1 TGAQPASCVR
11 PCVAALEPAMR
22 PPRICENFLLL
33 AAAARALQA
42 PHLRARRANPAGTFS
57 LSWYRIL
64 PLASSSAS
72 ARTRTSP
79 IMSAAAGGGAVE
91 LRPCAIRVVGVGGG
105 GCNAV
110 NRMALAGKAERCAG
124 LHIGRVLTRGLGA
137 GGEPA
142 VGRAAAVE
150 SRADIEEMVRGADLV
165 FVTAGMGGGTGSGA
179 APVVAEAARRA
190 GALTVGVVTKPFG
203 FEGRKRARQAV
214 AALEELERHVDTLI
228 VVSNDKL
235 LGIVPADAPL
245 ADAFLVADDVLRQG
259 IVGVSEIIVKPGL
272 INVDFADVRAVMQ
285 DAGAALIG
293 IGTGRGAS
301 RAEDAAVAAI
311 SSPLLEA
318 PVLNARGIVFNI
330 VGGPSM
336 TLAEV
341 DRAAQIIYENVD
353 ADATSR
359 ASFKMS
365 RRGRAASSRPRR
377 RTSSSA
383 RSCRTAWPTSCRSR
397 CWPRASPRR
406 RSSGPSPG
414 ASTSGRSCRR
424 RGGPV
429 AGARACP
436 PSCAASRRR
445 GPAADNQTIWLA
457 SYLSRGL
464 GRPRLRKPVSLSPPE
479 APGGGG
485 DNHGQ

>member
-1 TGAQPASCVR
+1 MGSEMC
-11 PCVAALEPAMR
+11 
-22 PPRICENFLLL
+22 
-33 AAAARALQA
+33 
-42 PHLRARRANPAGTFS
+42 
-57 LSWYRIL
+57 
-64 PLASSSAS
+64 
-72 ARTRTSP
+72 
-79 IMSAAAGGGAVE
+79 
-91 LRPCAIRVVGVGGG
+91 IRD
-105 GCNAV
+105 
-110 NRMALAGKAERCAG
+110 
-124 LHIGRVLTRGLGA
+124 
-137 GGEPA
+137 
-142 VGRAAAVE
+142 
-150 SRADIEEMVRGADLV
+150 S
-165 FVTAGMGGGTGSGA
+165 
-179 APVVAEAARRA
+179 
-190 GALTVGVVTKPFG
+190 
-203 FEGRKRARQAV
+203 
-214 AALEELERHVDTLI
+214 
-228 VVSNDKL
+228 

-383 RSCRTAWPTSCRSR
+383 RS
-397 CWPRASPRR
+397 
-406 RSSGPSPG
+406 
-414 ASTSGRSCRR
+414 
-424 RGGPV
+424 
-429 AGARACP
+429 
-436 PSCAASRRR
+436 
-445 GPAADNQTIWLA
+445 
-457 SYLSRGL
+457 
-464 GRPRLRKPVSLSPPE
+464 
-479 APGGGG
+479 
-485 DNHGQ
+485 

>member
-1 TGAQPASCVR
+1 
-11 PCVAALEPAMR
+11 
-22 PPRICENFLLL
+22 
-33 AAAARALQA
+33 
-42 PHLRARRANPAGTFS
+42 
-57 LSWYRIL
+57 
-64 PLASSSAS
+64 
-72 ARTRTSP
+72 
-79 IMSAAAGGGAVE
+79 MSAAAGGGAVE

-110 NRMALAGKAERCAG
+110 NRMVGAGVRGVDFWCVNTDAQALAGKAERCAG

-359 ASFKMS
+359 APITK
-365 RRGRAASSRPRR
+365 RRRRAAAAPHRRAPRR

-424 RGGPV
+424 RGGPG
-429 AGARACP
+429 AGARAYP

-445 GPAADNQTIWLA
+445 GPAADNQYHLA
-457 SYLSRGL
+457 G
-464 GRPRLRKPVSLSPPE
+464 
-479 APGGGG
+479 
-485 DNHGQ
+485 

>member
-1 TGAQPASCVR
+1 
-11 PCVAALEPAMR
+11 
-22 PPRICENFLLL
+22 
-33 AAAARALQA
+33 
-42 PHLRARRANPAGTFS
+42 
-57 LSWYRIL
+57 
-64 PLASSSAS
+64 
-72 ARTRTSP
+72 
-79 IMSAAAGGGAVE
+79 MSAAAGGGAVE

-110 NRMALAGKAERCAG
+110 NRMVGAGVRGVDFWCVNTDAQALAGKAERCAG

-359 ASFKMS
+359 APITK
-365 RRGRAASSRPRR
+365 RRRRAAAAPHRRAPRR

-424 RGGPV
+424 RGGPG

-464 GRPRLRKPVSLSPPE
+464 GRPRLRKPAVSLSPPE

-485 DNHGQ
+485 DNHGQRSDSDSVSVRE

>member
-1 TGAQPASCVR
+1 
-11 PCVAALEPAMR
+11 M
-22 PPRICENFLLL
+22 
-33 AAAARALQA
+33 
-42 PHLRARRANPAGTFS
+42 
-57 LSWYRIL
+57 
-64 PLASSSAS
+64 
-72 ARTRTSP
+72 
-79 IMSAAAGGGAVE
+79 
-91 LRPCAIRVVGVGGG
+91 
-105 GCNAV
+105 
-110 NRMALAGKAERCAG
+110 
-124 LHIGRVLTRGLGA
+124 
-137 GGEPA
+137 
-142 VGRAAAVE
+142 
-150 SRADIEEMVRGADLV
+150 
-165 FVTAGMGGGTGSGA
+165 
-179 APVVAEAARRA
+179 AEAARRA

-353 ADATSR
+353 ADANIIFGALVQDGMADELSITVL
-359 ASFKMS
+359 AT
-365 RRGRAASSRPRR
+365 GIAASALERAVSGGVDVRPLLPQAGRPGRR
-377 RTSSSA
+377 RA
-383 RSCRTAWPTSCRSR
+383 GLPAFL
-397 CWPRASPRR
+397 RR
-406 RSSGPSPG
+406 
-414 ASTSGRSCRR
+414 
-424 RGGPV
+424 
-429 AGARACP
+429 
-436 PSCAASRRR
+436 
-445 GPAADNQTIWLA
+445 
-457 SYLSRGL
+457 
-464 GRPRLRKPVSLSPPE
+464 K
-479 APGGGG
+479 
-485 DNHGQ
+485 